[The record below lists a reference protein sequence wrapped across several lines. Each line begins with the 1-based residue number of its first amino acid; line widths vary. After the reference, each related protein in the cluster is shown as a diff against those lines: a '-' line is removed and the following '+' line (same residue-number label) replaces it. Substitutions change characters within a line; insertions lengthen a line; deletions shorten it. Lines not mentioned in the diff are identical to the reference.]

1 MEIIDASWIK
11 LGCAGLLLIYISVS
25 KKSERL
31 PSIPLGFLVL
41 YFLVSIAAQILVQHP
56 WSGEWA
62 RYCSIMAAVLLA
74 WSVARVVFWLI
85 IEMPPKLRTN
95 ISPIP
100 KITRDFLLF
109 LSYLI
114 LLLIVLRFRS
124 NVNLASLLTTS
135 ALVTVVIG
143 LAAQAT
149 LSNFFSGL
157 IIQAEHPF
165 NIGDWIQF
173 EDYEGVV
180 TGISWKSTQILTRLK
195 VLVYIPNSV
204 LSSST
209 FMNFSKPTRRKILQ
223 MFIGVEYDASP
234 SDVNRAILEVVD
246 QHPKALKRPKPITRL
261 VEFGDFAI
269 TYEIRFWIENYG
281 DEPQIKA
288 DINKQLWYRLR
299 RYQIRIPFP
308 IRDVFHGHIE
318 REHKRK
324 KKEAFIKDIELMLG
338 KVPILSPL
346 SMEELSS
353 LANLVKIE
361 VYGTGEFIVQEGDA
375 GDSMY
380 IIRNGIC
387 EASRLGKDKEIKIL
401 STMKRGDFFGEISLL
416 TGDNRTAS
424 VKALSDTTL
433 VVIDHEIFLTLLTA
447 NPHISEEIGQ
457 VVMARQQ
464 TKGVAIGNDAA
475 TTKGTDRFIGR
486 IKRFF
491 GI

>member
-1 MEIIDASWIK
+1 MDTIDFLWIK
-11 LGCAGLLLIYISVS
+11 LGSILVLTVFIGAAKRSD
-25 KKSERL
+25 RL
-31 PSIPLGFLVL
+31 PSLPLALFVMHLAMSITSQVL
-41 YFLVSIAAQILVQHP
+41 YRYT

-62 RYCSIMAAVLLA
+62 RYFGIMAAVLLA
-74 WSVARVVFWLI
+74 WAVARIVFFLMM
-85 IEMPPKLRTN
+85 ELPPKLRPKIN
-95 ISPIP
+95 ALP

-109 LSYLI
+109 VSYVI

-135 ALVTVVIG
+135 AVVTVVIG

-173 EDYEGVV
+173 EDHEGIVA
-180 TGISWKSTQILTRLK
+180 GISWKSTQILTREQ

-209 FMNFSKPTRRKILQ
+209 FMNYSKPTRKKITR

-234 SDVNRAILEVVD
+234 SKVNTAILEVID
-246 QHPKALKRPKPITRL
+246 QHPKTLNLPRPHTRL

-269 TYEIRFWIENYG
+269 TYEIRFWIDNFG
-281 DEPQIKA
+281 QEPQIKA

-299 RYQIRIPFP
+299 RYNIRIPFP
-308 IRDVFHGHIE
+308 IRDVYHGHIE
-318 REHKRK
+318 REHNLQK
-324 KKEAFIKDIELMLG
+324 KQALQKEIESMLE

-346 SMEELSS
+346 SSEERKELS
-353 LANLVKIE
+353 NLVKIE
-361 VYGTGEFIVQEGDA
+361 VYGAEELIVQAGEV

-380 IIRNGIC
+380 IIRYGVC
-387 EASRLGKDKEIKIL
+387 EAFRLGENHQVKML

-416 TGDNRTAS
+416 TGENRTAS
-424 VKALSDTTL
+424 IKAVKDTAL
-433 VVIDHEIFLTLLTA
+433 VVINKEIFAKLLTA

-457 VVMARQQ
+457 VVIQRQS
-464 TKGVAIGNDAA
+464 TKGVAVSGPTDAENSN
-475 TTKGTDRFIGR
+475 KFISK
-486 IKRFF
+486 IKQFF